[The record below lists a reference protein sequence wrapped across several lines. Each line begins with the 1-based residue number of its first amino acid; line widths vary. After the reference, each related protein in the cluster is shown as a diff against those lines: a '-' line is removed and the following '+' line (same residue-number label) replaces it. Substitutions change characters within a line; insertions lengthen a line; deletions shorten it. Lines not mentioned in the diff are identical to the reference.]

1 MTCPETT
8 ASEGQLEKW
17 RAFCFEKGMF
27 RGVVSVV
34 FKPVKW
40 IVLFGVAEMSR
51 TKVPLAGRQLMAQLI
66 KELITD

>member
-1 MTCPETT
+1 
-8 ASEGQLEKW
+8 
-17 RAFCFEKGMF
+17 MF